1 MEYYRYSYVGVKFG
15 SVREDDIEELERGS
29 SPDDG
34 ERTEGSLQGGK
45 NYGWERGR
53 DEDIWSYLEVDL

>member
-1 MEYYRYSYVGVKFG
+1 MEYYRYCYVGVKFG

-45 NYGWERGR
+45 NYG
-53 DEDIWSYLEVDL
+53 